1 MKKIFFLLNDLADF
15 NMQDYCAKYL
25 SDYIVSMGS
34 ELPNNPDDFSLI
46 VPWNYQKVIKN
57 YPFNNIVI
65 FHSSDLPRGKGW
77 APIFNTFN
85 KNLKYYVISAV
96 LLSDRVDSG
105 DIVAK
110 AKFKIKNTYTAEI
123 IRKIDEEIVLM
134 MVAKIIER
142 FDGKELT
149 GVKQNSLHESYYT
162 RRYPQDNE
170 VNGDNSLNNL
180 IHKLKGCEK
189 SHPAFFTYEGDEFII
204 SIKPKIM
211 PLFPEDLQIRFL

>member
-1 MKKIFFLLNDLADF
+1 M
-15 NMQDYCAKYL
+15 
-25 SDYIVSMGS
+25 
-34 ELPNNPDDFSLI
+34 
-46 VPWNYQKVIKN
+46 
-57 YPFNNIVI
+57 
-65 FHSSDLPRGKGW
+65 
-77 APIFNTFN
+77 
-85 KNLKYYVISAV
+85 
-96 LLSDRVDSG
+96 
-105 DIVAK
+105 
-110 AKFKIKNTYTAEI
+110 KNTYTAEI

-170 VNGDNSLNNL
+170 VNGDKSLNNL

-189 SHPAFFTYEGDEFII
+189 SHPAFFTYKGDEFII

-211 PLFPEDLQIRFL
+211 PLFPKDLQIRFL